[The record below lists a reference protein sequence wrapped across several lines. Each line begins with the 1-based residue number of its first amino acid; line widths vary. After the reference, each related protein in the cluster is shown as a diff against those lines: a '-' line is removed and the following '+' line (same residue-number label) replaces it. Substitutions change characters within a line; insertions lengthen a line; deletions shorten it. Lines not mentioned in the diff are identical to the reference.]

1 MINRLN
7 FKKMIEA
14 RTNGVLTKDVNTAQT
29 EISNSN
35 ATVTP
40 TTITISMILAD
51 LDNGIDRNGIKDKYN
66 LEAWEVKQMFEH
78 PNLKGK
84 KAKKKRKL
92 SFNFVND
99 INTVDPN
106 QTSIPVEATEEE
118 ASSMLYGVDN
128 NVDVHTEAS
137 MIVEATPELQDFD
150 EEDDTDEFDY

>member
-1 MINRLN
+1 
-7 FKKMIEA
+7 MIEA
-14 RTNGVLTKDVNTAQT
+14 QT
-29 EISNSN
+29 QNSGE
-35 ATVTP
+35 TTQTTEKP
-40 TTITISMILAD
+40 QTITISMILAD
-51 LDNGIDRNGIKDKYN
+51 LDNGIDRNGIKEKYS
-66 LEAWEVKQMFEH
+66 LETWEVKQMFEH

-128 NVDVHTEAS
+128 TNVESGPDVDVHTEAS
-137 MIVEATPELQDFD
+137 MVVEATPELQDFD